1 MQRKFITNLSLL
13 LLLNILIKPFWILGI
28 DRAVQNAVPSA
39 DYGMYYAIFNFS
51 FLFNIL
57 LDFGITNYNN
67 KNIAQNNHLLK
78 KHLSIILVL
87 RLVLGAAYIVVTL
100 LVGNIIG
107 YSFHQ
112 MLMLLILGLNQF
124 LGSFI
129 LYLRSNISGLHLF
142 KTDSVISVLDRL
154 IMIIICAALLWG
166 NITTKPFKIEW
177 YILAQTFAYFITII
191 ITLVIVIDKA
201 KLQKVKWN
209 KVFSLFIL
217 KKSYPYAILVLL
229 MTFYNRIDSVMLER
243 MLPDGAKQ
251 AAIYASAY
259 RLLDAGN
266 MIAFLF
272 AGLLLPM
279 FARMLKTKQQIEE
292 LVKLS
297 FSILMLISITTA
309 TVSYFFSLDM
319 MNLMYHEHTVES
331 AKVFRF
337 LMTCFVFVSSTYV
350 FGTLLTANGN
360 LKQLNVMAAC
370 GMAFNIGLNIILIP
384 KYKAEGAAFASLATQ
399 TCTAIIQI
407 YFAYKTFNFKINYL
421 FIGKLAL
428 FIAGIISAGFF
439 IINLQID
446 WFLQMIL
453 LAVISVTW
461 AFAIGFVSIKGLY
474 YIVKYGD

>member
-1 MQRKFITNLSLL
+1 MQKKFITNLSLL

-28 DRAVQNAVPSA
+28 DRAVQNVVPA
-39 DYGMYYAIFNFS
+39 EDYGMYYAIFNFS

-57 LDFGITNYNN
+57 LDVGITNYNN
-67 KNIAQNNHLLK
+67 KNIAQNNHLLQ

-87 RLVLGAAYIVVTL
+87 RLMLGSIYLLATL
-100 LVGNIIG
+100 LVGWLIH
-107 YSFHQ
+107 YSFTQ
-112 MLMLLILGLNQF
+112 ILMLAVLGFNQF
-124 LGSFI
+124 LVSFI

-154 IMIIICAALLWG
+154 IMIVICAALLWG
-166 NITTKPFKIEW
+166 NITDKPFQISW
-177 YILAQTFAYFITII
+177 YIFAQTFAYLITII

-201 KLQKVKWN
+201 KLKKVSWN

-243 MLPDGAKQ
+243 MLWDGAQQ

-279 FARMLKTKQQIEE
+279 FAKMLKSHHRVDE

-309 TVSYFFSLDM
+309 AVSYFYAHDM
-319 MNLMYHEHTVES
+319 MKLMYHEHTEES
-331 AKVFRF
+331 ADVFQL
-337 LMTCFVFVSSTYV
+337 LMMCFVFVSTTYV

-360 LKQLNVMAAC
+360 LRQLNTMAAC
-370 GMAFNIGLNIILIP
+370 GMLLNFTLNIVLIP
-384 KYKAEGAAFASLATQ
+384 KYKAAGAAFSSLFTQ
-399 TCTAIIQI
+399 AATAIFQI
-407 YFAYKTFNFKINYL
+407 VIAYKFFNFRINYPFL
-421 FIGKLAL
+421 LRFVVFVTGTILLGFVFNELPIQWFIR
-428 FIAGIISAGFF
+428 
-439 IINLQID
+439 
-446 WFLQMIL
+446 MIL
-453 LAVISVTW
+453 LATSIV
-461 AFAIGFVSIKGLY
+461 AFALTIGFVSIKGIY
-474 YIVKYGD
+474 QIIKQDE